1 MQFSERAR
9 KTALSVWLRTGRWP
23 RVEAA
28 RNVEVK
34 FNPWHDARNGRF
46 TFAGAGGYFGAG
58 SSQSA
63 NREDQDVPSYVGDP
77 TQPSVSTNE
86 EIDAWAARERA
97 KYIRDPNRL
106 ARFKKIDQRV
116 KELKDELAKLEPD
129 VSSTP
134 STGIGKPGSAATG
147 SGKPAETGGFVE
159 GFGEGLRDAG
169 KEAATGLYTLVT
181 TNPVTTVRNAGLGIA
196 GAIDGAIEAE
206 DTPAYVQLSRARNA
220 LANASSHD
228 WGYGLG
234 KLSGNA
240 AIGALPGAV
249 VVKISAVRRIGR
261 LEAAIPEG
269 PPKIIWVDETPTFR
283 GPHKKRAK
291 AYNDSATGA
300 RSNVLTKK
308 GQAPALQRTMPDG
321 TKRRVKFDGVAFDSV
336 YGYVMID
343 RKWSVVMRKKLK
355 IQAQRQSE
363 VLAEHNLIGI
373 WEVPTRLELS
383 RARRIFRT
391 LGITNIKVRIVKP

>member
-1 MQFSERAR
+1 MQFSEQAR

-23 RVEAA
+23 HVEAA

-46 TFAGAGGYFGAG
+46 TFAGGGGYFGAG

-63 NREDQDVPSYVGDP
+63 TREDQDVPSYVGDP
-77 TQPSVSTNE
+77 TQPTVSSND

-97 KYIRDPNRL
+97 KYIGDPNRS

-116 KELKDELAKLEPD
+116 KELKDELAKLKPD
-129 VSSTP
+129 ASSTP
-134 STGIGKPGSAATG
+134 STDI
-147 SGKPAETGGFVE
+147 GKPAETGGFVE

-196 GAIDGAIEAE
+196 GAIDAALEAE
-206 DTPAYVQLSRARNA
+206 DTPAYVQFNRARSA
-220 LANASSHD
+220 LATASPHD

-249 VVKISAVRRIGR
+249 VARVSALRRIGR
-261 LEAAIPEG
+261 LDAAIPEG
-269 PPKIIWVDETPTFR
+269 PPKIIWVDETPTFS
-283 GPHKKRAK
+283 GPAKVYAK
-291 AYNDSATGA
+291 AYNDSARGA
-300 RSNVLTKK
+300 RSSILTKK
-308 GQAPALQRTMPDG
+308 GQAPALERTMPNG
-321 TKRRVKFDGVAFDSV
+321 SKRKVKFDGVDQDPV
-336 YGYVMID
+336 YGDVLID
-343 RKWSVVMRKKLK
+343 RKWSIRMNEKVKN
-355 IQAQRQSE
+355 QAIRQSE
-363 VLAEHNLIGI
+363 ALAEHRLIAF
-373 WEVPTRLELS
+373 WEVPNRYQLRQANKLL
-383 RARRIFRT
+383 RK
-391 LGITNIKVRIVKP
+391 LGISNIKVRIVEP